1 VDLHSQYKRI
11 RNLEW
16 RIIYSIFA
24 EMWKYKYVPS
34 DLISK
39 KAKVDEA
46 ETLKVLKSLGGMG
59 VVENRVVSYLGSSL
73 TFKGIA
79 LFSLKRLVERGKLD
93 MLGKRMGEG
102 KESVVYNCY
111 SEKFGECVLKFHKLG
126 ATFRRVR
133 DKRDYGD
140 LHLSVLTVRSA
151 GREYRALKRLF
162 GTAKVPEPFG
172 WEGNAV
178 LMELIDGKEIY
189 KLKLENAGEVL
200 EAILEEVRRMFLAGV
215 VHGDLSQYNVMLSDD
230 IYIIDFPQWIEVD
243 REQESLE
250 AENWMTLL
258 HRDVENVL
266 RYFKKAY
273 GIEKDINSVINYIL
287 AE

>member
-1 VDLHSQYKRI
+1 MDLHSQYKRI